1 MARPIPF
8 LLVAFAAASLAACA
22 VGPNFHRPQ
31 VQAGDGYG
39 ETATNPPEAATA
51 TLKLNSAA
59 ALPHA
64 WWRNFG
70 SPKLDALVEESLQ
83 RNPTLAAARAA
94 LRSAKELQ
102 WAQWGGD
109 LPQVSASV
117 QPSHQYFAHTL
128 ASPTQSGK
136 SVYDL
141 NTSQVS
147 VAYVFDL
154 FGANARAVEAAKAQ
168 TDQAR
173 FELEA
178 ARQTLAANVVLAAVT
193 DAALSQEVEETK
205 GVIAAQRRILAS
217 AQRQHA
223 LGQMSDA
230 DLAAATA
237 ALAQAEAAL
246 PPLEK
251 QYRVNRD
258 VLAAL
263 LGRTP
268 AEAPE
273 TRFELADF
281 VLPAELPLSLPA
293 QLVRQRPDVRL
304 AEAQL
309 HYASAEVGVAV
320 AARLPN
326 ISLDAAAGSAALKL
340 TPDFNSA
347 ASFWSVTGTVTQP
360 IFSGG
365 TLWRR
370 QRAAEAT
377 LDEAKNQYRA
387 AVIAAFQSTADALH
401 AVWSDDRAAQ
411 SAATANE
418 ATERAYAIA
427 QRQLGLGDV
436 SEASVWASEEAARQA
451 RIALIQARA
460 NRLSDVVALYQ
471 ALGGGWTGDA
481 GDKPPKPKS

>member
-1 MARPIPF
+1 MRPTPF
-8 LLVAFAAASLAACA
+8 LLVAFAVASLSACA

-31 VQAGDGYG
+31 VQVGDGYG
-39 ETATNPPEAATA
+39 EIATNPPEAATA
-51 TLKLNSAA
+51 SLKLNPDAQLS
-59 ALPHA
+59 HA
-64 WWRNFG
+64 WWRSFG

-83 RNPTLAAARAA
+83 RNPTLAAARSA

-102 WAQWGGD
+102 WAQWGAY

-117 QPSHQYFAHTL
+117 LPSHQYFAHTL

-141 NTSQVS
+141 TTSQVS

-154 FGANARAVEAAKAQ
+154 FGANARAVEAAKAG

-193 DAALSQEVEETK
+193 DASLRQQIDETR
-205 GVIAAQRRILAS
+205 GLIAAQRHILAS

-223 LGQMSDA
+223 VGQMSDG

-237 ALAQAEAAL
+237 ALAQAEATL

-251 QYRVNRD
+251 QQRINHD
-258 VLAAL
+258 LMAAL
-263 LGRTP
+263 AGRTP

-273 TRFELADF
+273 TSFTLSDF
-281 VLPAELPLSLPA
+281 TLPSELPITLPGR
-293 QLVRQRPDVRL
+293 LIRQRPDVRL

-309 HYASAEVGVAV
+309 HLASAEVGVAM

-340 TPDFNSA
+340 TPDFNSPA
-347 ASFWSVTGTVTQP
+347 NFWNVSGAITQP

-365 TLWRR
+365 SLWRR
-370 QRAAEAT
+370 QRAAEAA
-377 LDEAKNQYRA
+377 LDQAKDQYRA

-401 AVWSDDRAAQ
+401 AVWTDDRAAQ
-411 SAATANE
+411 AANTAE
-418 ATERAYAIA
+418 TATERAYAIA
-427 QRQLGLGDV
+427 QKQLGLGDISDV
-436 SEASVWASEEAARQA
+436 AVWTSEQSARQA

-460 NRLSDVVALYQ
+460 TRLSDVVALYQ
-471 ALGGGWTGDA
+471 ALGGGWSGDD
-481 GDKPPKPKS
+481 GKSSKPKT

>member
-1 MARPIPF
+1 MARPTPF
-8 LLVAFAAASLAACA
+8 LLVSFAAASLAGCA
-22 VGPNFHRPQ
+22 VGPNFHRPHIE
-31 VQAGDGYG
+31 AGDGYG
-39 ETATNPPEAATA
+39 ETATNPPQAATA
-51 TLKLNSAA
+51 TLKLNSAGT
-59 ALPHA
+59 LPHA

-70 SPKLDALVEESLQ
+70 SAKLDALVEESLQ

-102 WAQWGGD
+102 WAQWGAY

-128 ASPTQSGK
+128 ASPTQSGR

-141 NTSQVS
+141 TTSQVS

-178 ARQTLAANVVLAAVT
+178 ARQTLAANVVVAAVT
-193 DAALSQEVEETK
+193 DASLRQQIEETRG
-205 GVIAAQRRILAS
+205 GVAAQRHILAS
-217 AQRQHA
+217 AQLQHA

-237 ALAQAEAAL
+237 ALAQAEATL

-251 QYRVNRD
+251 QFRVNRD
-258 VLAAL
+258 LIAAL
-263 LGRTP
+263 VGRTP

-273 TRFELADF
+273 ASFTLSDF
-281 VLPAELPLSLPA
+281 ALPAELPLTLPA

-340 TPDFNSA
+340 TPDFNSPA
-347 ASFWSVTGTVTQP
+347 NFWSVAGTITQP

-377 LDEAKNQYRA
+377 LDQAKNQYRA
-387 AVIAAFQSTADALH
+387 AVIAAFQSSADALH
-401 AVWSDDRAAQ
+401 AVWADDRAAQ
-411 SAATANE
+411 ASETAE
-418 ATERAYAIA
+418 AATERSYAIA

-436 SEASVWASEEAARQA
+436 SDVAVWTSEQSARQA

-460 NRLSDVVALYQ
+460 TRLSDVVALYQ
-471 ALGGGWTGDA
+471 ALGGGWTGDDA
-481 GDKPPKPKS
+481 KSSKPNT

>member
-22 VGPNFHRPQ
+22 VGPNFHRPHIE
-31 VQAGDGYG
+31 AGDGYG
-39 ETATNPPEAATA
+39 EIATNPPEAATA

-70 SPKLDALVEESLQ
+70 SAKLDALVEESLR

-102 WAQWGGD
+102 WAQWGAY

-128 ASPTQSGK
+128 ASPTQSGR

-141 NTSQVS
+141 TTSQVS

-173 FELEA
+173 YELEA

-193 DAALSQEVEETK
+193 DASLRQQIDETR
-205 GVIAAQRRILAS
+205 GVIAAQRQILAS

-237 ALAQAEAAL
+237 ALAQAEATL

-251 QYRVNRD
+251 QFRVNRD
-258 VLAAL
+258 LLAAL
-263 LGRTP
+263 MGRTP
-268 AEAPE
+268 AEAPV

-281 VLPAELPLSLPA
+281 TLPAELPLSLPA

-340 TPDFNSA
+340 TPAFSNVENFWN
-347 ASFWSVTGTVTQP
+347 ASGTITQP
-360 IFSGG
+360 IFAGG

-370 QRAAEAT
+370 QRAAEAS
-377 LDEAKNQYRA
+377 LDQAKNQYRA

-427 QRQLGLGDV
+427 QKQLGLGDISDV
-436 SEASVWASEEAARQA
+436 AVWTSEQSARQA

-460 NRLSDVVALYQ
+460 TRLSDVVALYQ
-471 ALGGGWTGDA
+471 ALGGGWSGDD
-481 GDKPPKPKS
+481 GKSSKPNT

>member
-1 MARPIPF
+1 MARLRPF
-8 LLVAFAAASLAACA
+8 LLVPIAAASLSACA

-31 VQAGDGYG
+31 IMPGDGYG
-39 ETATNPPEAATA
+39 EIATSPPEASTA
-51 TLKLNSAA
+51 SLKLNAA
-59 ALPHA
+59 VRLPHA

-70 SPKLDALVEESLQ
+70 SAKLDALVEESLQ

-102 WAQWGGD
+102 WAQWGAY

-154 FGANARAVEAAKAQ
+154 FGANARAVEAAKAG

-173 FELEA
+173 YELEA
-178 ARQTLAANVVLAAVT
+178 ARQTLAANVVLTAVT
-193 DAALSQEVEETK
+193 DAALSQEIEETK
-205 GVIAAQRRILAS
+205 GVIAAQRRVLAS
-217 AQRQHA
+217 TERLHG
-223 LGQMSDA
+223 LGQASDA
-230 DLAAATA
+230 DLAAAA
-237 ALAQAEAAL
+237 AAMAQAEAAL

-251 QYRVNRD
+251 QYRINRD
-258 VLAAL
+258 LLAAL
-263 LGRTP
+263 MGHTP

-273 TRFELADF
+273 VRFELSDF
-281 VLPAELPLSLPA
+281 SLPAELPLSLPA
-293 QLVRQRPDVRL
+293 RLVRQRPDVRL

-309 HYASAEVGVAV
+309 HYASAEVGVAM

-326 ISLDAAAGSAALKL
+326 ISLDAAAGAAALKL

-347 ASFWSVTGTVTQP
+347 TSFWSVAGTVTQP

-365 TLWRR
+365 SLWRR
-370 QRAAEAT
+370 QRAAEAS
-377 LDEAKNQYRA
+377 LDQAKNQYRA
-387 AVIAAFQSTADALH
+387 AVIAAFPSTADALH
-401 AVWSDDRAAQ
+401 AVWKDDRAAQ
-411 SAATANE
+411 SAAASNA

-427 QRQLGLGDV
+427 QRQLGLGDL
-436 SEASVWASEEAARQA
+436 SETSVWASEQAARQA

-471 ALGGGWTGDA
+471 ALGGGWTGDD
-481 GDKPPKPKS
+481 GDKSPKPKS